1 MTSGKQDGRCRL
13 DVMLTERGLFETRSK
28 ASAAVLAGE
37 VFVGPGRD
45 RAAKPGQMLPL
56 EIELEVADTRR
67 FVSRGGIKLENALT
81 ALAVDVEGLRC
92 LDVGASTGGFTDCLL
107 QRGAKDVI
115 AVDVAYGELAWSLRQ
130 DSRVFVMERK
140 NARDLGPAD
149 LPWQPD
155 LAVCDVSF
163 IAVAKVM
170 GAISSVLPP
179 DGEGVLLV
187 KPQFEV
193 GKDSVGRGGV
203 VRDAATRRMALVNA
217 GTAAIASGLGPI
229 AFASSGLPGPKGNRE
244 TFLHVRKGQVTT
256 DEELLT
262 MAETAEP

>member
-1 MTSGKQDGRCRL
+1 MSSSKSEGQIRL
-13 DVMLTERGLFETRSK
+13 DVMLTERGLFESRSK

-45 RAAKPGQMLPL
+45 RAAKPGQMLPAD
-56 EIELEVADTRR
+56 IEVEVADTRR

-81 ALAVDVEGLRC
+81 TLELDVNGLRC
-92 LDVGASTGGFTDCLL
+92 IDVGASTGGFTDCLL

-140 NARDLGPAD
+140 NARDLAPAD
-149 LPWQPD
+149 LPWEPEF
-155 LAVCDVSF
+155 AVCDVSF

-170 GAISSVLPP
+170 GAIASVLPE

-193 GKDSVGRGGV
+193 GKESVGRGGV
-203 VRDAATRRMALVNA
+203 VRDVETRRMALENA
-217 GTAAIASGLGPI
+217 GRAAIASGLGPVG
-229 AFASSGLPGPKGNRE
+229 FASSDLPGPKGNRE
-244 TFLHVRKGQVTT
+244 TFIHVRKGHVTS
-256 DEELLT
+256 DEQLLE
-262 MAETAEP
+262 MARTAEP